1 MFPPLRIPG
10 TWSGHPPHPALLP
23 GMQTSTISEL
33 LQQDSKSFQWAWH
46 GLSLECTQ
54 RLVG

>member
-1 MFPPLRIPG
+1 MFPLLRIPG

-46 GLSLECTQ
+46 GLSLECTW